1 MADTNLRIDLAAE
14 FKGAKAFRQAESAS
28 LSLERTVKNLGKA
41 LGITFAGRQIVNFGK
56 SAAKAFLEDNKAAS
70 QLATTMKNLGLEFS
84 APSMQTFIENL
95 SRASGVIDDQLRPA
109 MQALLQVT
117 GSVINSQ
124 KILAQAIDVSRATGV
139 DLLTVSQDLA
149 QAYVGNTRGLRK
161 YNLGLTQAEL
171 KAASFADIQARINK
185 LFGGASSAYLQTYS
199 GQMDRLT
206 VAANEA
212 KEAIGKGLIEA
223 LAGLNGGGPGGLEKT
238 ISMLNTLSNGIG
250 KFISRFGTGLGG
262 IGKLLTGD
270 FAGFKAVG
278 EQMLNGTAFKGAI
291 PSISSIVKTDQQAK
305 AEKAALKR
313 AQDLTKATAATTKAK
328 KEQLALTK
336 AAANFDITKINL
348 AAALQ
353 GKVSEDEKNRL
364 LALQAIEN
372 GNGEEALKWIAK
384 IDAARAQ
391 AAKDEEA
398 RQLALHDSIMAR
410 LAILN
415 AAIQAKQA
423 ALLAI
428 GTNISTAASNIA
440 GVAGYSMGGGAS
452 YELPTNPYG
461 TGSYYGATGRDMPSV
476 TVILDTNVVGN
487 AVRDVFLGDSL
498 SGSQSAIDRNVGTFS
513 V

>member
-1 MADTNLRIDLAAE
+1 MSNVAINIAAE
-14 FKGAKAFRQAESAS
+14 FTGKKAFKQAESAS
-28 LSLERTVKNLGKA
+28 TSLERSVKNLGKA
-41 LGITFAGRQIVNFGK
+41 LGITFAGRQIINFGK
-56 SAAKAFLEDNKAAS
+56 SAAKAFLEDDKAAS

-84 APSMQTFIENL
+84 APSMQKFIENL
-95 SRASGVIDDQLRPA
+95 SQASGVIDDQLRPA

-124 KILAQAIDVSRATGV
+124 KILSQAIDVSRGTGI

-149 QAYVGNTRGLRK
+149 QAYVGNLRGLRK

-171 KAASFADIQARINK
+171 KASSFADIQARINK

-223 LAGLNGGGPGGLEKT
+223 LAGLNGGGAGGLEKT

-291 PSISSIVKTDQQAK
+291 PSISSMVQTDQQKK
-305 AEKAALKR
+305 AEAAAVKR
-313 AQDLTKATAATTKAK
+313 AQALTKATAATTKAK

-348 AAALQ
+348 AAALK

-372 GNGEEALKWIAK
+372 GNGEEALKYIAK
-384 IDAARAQ
+384 IDAAREDA
-391 AAKDEEA
+391 AAKELA
-398 RQLALHDSIMAR
+398 RQKLSYEDAMAKIK
-410 LAILN
+410 ALN
-415 AAIQAKQA
+415 AMIESRQSY
-423 ALLAI
+423 LLTV
-428 GTNISTAASNIA
+428 GMPTTTPTTASSG
-440 GVAGYSMGGGAS
+440 GVAGYSAGGGAA

-461 TGSYYGATGRDMPSV
+461 SSYYGATGRDPMPI
-476 TVILDTNVVGN
+476 TVVLDSNVVGN
-487 AVRDVFLGDSL
+487 AVRDVFIGNSL
-498 SGSQSAIDRNVGTFS
+498 SGSQAAIDRNVGTFS
-513 V
+513 A